1 MEPEAE
7 LVRCENVL
15 DSNEGARRVPDLD
28 VFSGGREDE
37 VLKLAKAEMEIL
49 RRQAGLVQNK
59 FYRNIWNKF
68 VSEFGVWL
76 RRNDEPAFLESF
88 LSLSSRA
95 VTLEAGFWLL
105 GGFLSIGGLELQESS
120 RGRILEILKLVHL
133 SHAQSVHCLK
143 KREYRF
149 VVSLYSKFFQE
160 YSPDTWREWIL
171 VELSTIT
178 GSQGLTS
185 QQRLILDI
193 VLHYVENIHSDEGL
207 TNELVLG
214 VANGLPSI
222 FASDVDSY
230 FRMSLESIAR
240 ALPSCGK
247 ELSPLVNALL
257 RQLKRYSS
265 KPCSQAISASI
276 GGILSNGSKSDQGYG
291 DVHIIQSS
299 LDICFQLIPSHLDLR
314 EWLEETV
321 LTILSSK
328 TTDQTKV
335 SLMLVVA
342 SIYECL
348 ARRRLEGVSVSFDI
362 THKTQDLLLLLV
374 DIKLPMVSSQ
384 SSDHI
389 KALAVHIC
397 SLSYVLLNGSRSHPF
412 SGKFL
417 EKIQSLIRDQSI
429 SDACR
434 LLVVSSFAHSI
445 LLLKKLGV
453 TSDGDS
459 FDKSRV
465 SQIII
470 NNGHV
475 SGIFGSALS
484 KTANLKRLSIIVL
497 GQLISIQDVFDEA
510 DIFKSLDVVQSLQS
524 SSQLLPRLGA
534 LVEGSYSLV
543 PCSTNVAE
551 VSILM
556 VLMEVMFSPSSVS
569 NFSIEFQKSQDSGS
583 MDLMS
588 CLQTMAS
595 PNKIQSAN
603 YLIGFLIQMG
613 RVMSFMPDNGD
624 LSVSLA
630 QYSAVNMEA
639 FQASLMLP
647 GLKRP
652 IVSCAGWGGSLQEAS
667 HLPVSWAGLRE
678 LGSFFSNECFC
689 RSLILAFATI
699 LSSFNSLIRREEE
712 QGGRS
717 DEASSELLLR
727 KIDLFKVWVFL
738 GRLEMLSKDRPSKIG
753 YQYYAIFLLCSYH
766 PLLYLGCSPL
776 GDREER
782 PGSRHSA
789 AVHGDV
795 IRDLVQ
801 VWHGSEETRRALNE
815 ALLEMYLDLVYL
827 PVDEAT
833 GFRVAG
839 MNLLNI
845 LKLTKDSSFTLCL
858 VERLKLQVK
867 SSLEFLNSLPREFG
881 DFVVS
886 DPSQPFEFN
895 LHLAGPQN
903 PDQGFIQDMEGSIS
917 ARIKS
922 FTGAEAKYGNFSE
935 VYSSIAN
942 ASSWLSKS
950 LSSLD
955 ADSSLVRT
963 GDRDSGEKP
972 ASKGRDSEPEPASKG
987 PGSSKTAS
995 PTKPA
1000 TTSSP
1005 SPATTAT
1012 SAFALAKLRKS
1023 QADSKTKAGKVA
1035 KPPAPHA
1042 CNANAKAHANSHDF
1056 GSLSTCSGGVGT
1068 NSSACGSNLTKED
1081 IWRQRLGEQGNL
1093 RRVAER
1099 IVSKIR
1105 ICVEVMLGVLVS
1117 CVSGADGMSE
1127 EVSRMDLEMSEV
1139 LYLVCSR
1146 MLEFRPLRH
1155 FGLCILERLVLESN
1169 RLGRAMV
1176 DYLSRQDEE
1185 GRDACLQEMF
1195 DLLQWGLD
1203 LGVYNFKGAVHQ
1215 LRGEETGLGQ
1225 TGPDIWPVDSVFV
1238 RVHEV
1243 WWVKGFDH
1251 AVGEYVVSVCIGSG
1265 GFGGA
1270 GPVFASIEDVGF
1282 GAEARVHCGGGLD
1295 FFDADFCE
1303 SKDQADS
1310 PGVVEEGTGR
1320 LQDGDQLLRFDESER
1335 CKGGPGV

>member
-7 LVRCENVL
+7 SVRCEDVL

-37 VLKLAKAEMEIL
+37 VLKLAEAEMEIL

-76 RRNDEPAFLESF
+76 RRNDEPVFLESF
-88 LSLSSRA
+88 LSLSSRTA
-95 VTLEAGFWLL
+95 TLEAGFWLL
-105 GGFLSIGGLELQESS
+105 GGFLSIGSPELQESS

-133 SHAQSVHCLK
+133 SHSQSVHCLK

-171 VELSTIT
+171 AELSAIT

-185 QQRLILDI
+185 PQRLILDI
-193 VLHYVENIHSDEGL
+193 ALHYVENIHSDEGL
-207 TNELVLG
+207 TSELVLG

-222 FASDVDSY
+222 FASDVDSC

-265 KPCSQAISASI
+265 KPCSQAISVSI
-276 GGILSNGSKSDQGYG
+276 GGILSSGNKNDQGCE

-299 LDICFQLIPSHLDLR
+299 LDICFQLIPSHFELE
-314 EWLEETV
+314 EWLEETA

-328 TTDQTKV
+328 TTDQVKV
-335 SLMLVVA
+335 SLLLVVA
-342 SIYECL
+342 SIHECL

-362 THKTQDLLLLLV
+362 TPRTQDLLLSLV

-384 SSDHI
+384 SSDHL

-417 EKIQSLIRDQSI
+417 DRIQSLIGDQSI

-453 TSDGDS
+453 TSS
-459 FDKSRV
+459 FDKSKV

-470 NNGHV
+470 SSGHV
-475 SGIFGSALS
+475 SGLFGSALS

-497 GQLISIQDVFDEA
+497 GQLVSIQDVLGEA

-534 LVEGSYSLV
+534 LVEGSYSLA

-551 VSILM
+551 ASILM
-556 VLMEVMFSPSSVS
+556 VLMEVMFSPSSAS
-569 NFSIEFQKSQDSGS
+569 NFSIEFQRSQDGGS
-583 MDLMS
+583 MDLRA

-652 IVSCAGWGGSLQEAS
+652 IVSCAGGGGSLQEAS

-678 LGSFFSNECFC
+678 LGSFFGNESFC

-699 LSSFNSLIRREEE
+699 LGSFNSLIRREEE

-738 GRLEMLSKDRPSKIG
+738 GRLEMLSKDGPSKIG
-753 YQYYAIFLLCSYH
+753 CQYYAIFLLCSYH
-766 PLLYLGCSPL
+766 PLLYSGCSPL

-782 PGSRHSA
+782 PGGRHSA

-795 IRDLVQ
+795 IRDLVK
-801 VWHGSEETRRALNE
+801 VWHGSEETRRAVNE
-815 ALLEMYLDLVYL
+815 ALLEVYLDLVYL

-845 LKLTKDSSFTLCL
+845 LKLTKDSGFTLCL

-867 SSLEFLNSLPREFG
+867 NSLEFLNSLPREFG

-895 LHLAGPQN
+895 LHLAGPQS

-917 ARIKS
+917 ARLKS
-922 FTGAEAKYGNFSE
+922 FTGDEAKYGDFSE
-935 VYSSIAN
+935 VYSSIAS
-942 ASSWLSKS
+942 ASSWLGKS

-955 ADSSLVRT
+955 ADSSLART
-963 GDRDSGEKP
+963 GERDSGEKP
-972 ASKGRDSEPEPASKG
+972 APKGRDSEPEPGSKG
-987 PGSSKTAS
+987 PGSGKTAG

-1000 TTSSP
+1000 TASSP
-1005 SPATTAT
+1005 NPATTAT

-1023 QADSKTKAGKVA
+1023 QADSKAKAGKPTKA
-1035 KPPAPHA
+1035 PTPHA
-1042 CNANAKAHANSHDF
+1042 CSANAKGHANSHTG
-1056 GSLSTCSGGVGT
+1056 GSLSTCSGGAGV
-1068 NSSACGSNLTKED
+1068 NSSACGSNLTKEE

-1093 RRVAER
+1093 RRAAER
-1099 IVSKIR
+1099 IVSRIR
-1105 ICVEVMLGVLVS
+1105 IGVEEMLGVLVS
-1117 CVSGADGMSE
+1117 CVSGADGRSE
-1127 EVSRMDLEMSEV
+1127 EVGRMDLEMSEV

-1146 MLEFRPLRH
+1146 MLEFKPLRH
-1155 FGLCILERLVLESN
+1155 YGLCILERLVLESN
-1169 RLGRAMV
+1169 RLGRVMV

-1195 DLLQWGLD
+1195 DLKLQWGLD
-1203 LGVYNFKGAVHQ
+1203 LGVYNFKSAVHQ

-1238 RVHEV
+1238 RVHEA

-1251 AVGEYVVSVCIGSG
+1251 AVGEHVVSVCIGSG

-1270 GPVFASIEDVGF
+1270 GPVFASLEDVGF
-1282 GAEARVHCGGGLD
+1282 GAEALVHCGGGLD

-1310 PGVVEEGTGR
+1310 PGVSEEGTGR